1 MDNTLTYADLDWDI
15 LWQNSRG
22 KKSWSSKGPA
32 EWDKRASSFSS
43 RNQSSPFVSLVLS
56 RLPLN
61 NDQTVLDIGAGPGTL
76 SLPIARK
83 VRSVTAVDYSAGMLA
98 VLRDN
103 AVRAGIDNIRTV
115 QVSWEDDWSRLGIE
129 QHDIAIA
136 SRSLAIADLKGA
148 LCKLNRYASD
158 YVFIVDRISPT
169 PFDPEAFQ
177 AIGRPFS
184 PGPDYIYTLNMLYSM
199 GIHPQVD
206 ILRLENTVNF
216 NDLDE
221 AFGSYSWMFKDL
233 TEEEEALL
241 RRYLADRATNRR
253 DGQICIKRTN
263 PPQWAC
269 IWWQKIA
276 RP

>member
-1 MDNTLTYADLDWDI
+1 MGQTSII
-15 LWQNSRG
+15 L
-22 KKSWSSKGPA
+22 
-32 EWDKRASSFSS
+32 FL

-98 VLRDN
+98 ALKDN
-103 AVRAGIDNIRTV
+103 AMRTGIDNIRTV

-136 SRSLAIADLKGA
+136 SRSLAVADLKGA
-148 LCKLNRYASD
+148 LCKLNRYASN

-216 NDLDE
+216 TTSMKPLVRILDVQGSHRRGGSAPPSVSCRQSHQPPGRADLHQ
-221 AFGSYSWMFKDL
+221 
-233 TEEEEALL
+233 
-241 RRYLADRATNRR
+241 AD
-253 DGQICIKRTN
+253 N

-269 IWWQKIA
+269 IWWQKVA
-276 RP
+276 RPMMVIFIHMTASNRISTTYCHLPGKNPCES